1 MSENLTKPA
10 DGYCHLRAY
19 ATAPP
24 ASYAE
29 FDSAVQTGLNL
40 FALREDLD
48 LSALSEILDRIVAV
62 LPALKRIF
70 AAPIIRL
77 RDSGEILP
85 VEAVRVVN
93 SKTL

>member
-1 MSENLTKPA
+1 MQENEGYSHLLEYAASPVTYA
-10 DGYCHLRAY
+10 D
-19 ATAPP
+19 
-24 ASYAE
+24 

-48 LSALSEILDRIVAV
+48 LTALSEILDRIIAT

-77 RDSGEILP
+77 RDAGEILP
-85 VEAVRVVN
+85 TSLV
-93 SKTL
+93 KDTP